1 MLHLLSEH
9 QLGGIRCIDSI
20 HAAERSFNLFF
31 YYTTPKST
39 SIFMR
44 TEDSDQIAA
53 DWLIF
58 LLFFVRNV
66 LIWHR
71 RRF

>member
-20 HAAERSFNLFF
+20 HAAERSFNLFLLHNTKE
-31 YYTTPKST
+31 Y
-39 SIFMR
+39 INFMR

-58 LLFFVRNV
+58 LPFFVRNV